1 VDASLLRRCH
11 SPGNAW
17 RLAWAAFVALS
28 ALGCGGAEL
37 PPSIPSTTIHDRFA
51 SRVELVDLVISDG
64 VRAEKVRK
72 LYIEIERLMLAAKRS
87 EALELMKLGTE
98 TARTDAEVRESIA
111 KFRSAEVGALERYIA
126 LQAELRT
133 LTTPAEFARLDAIK

>member
-1 VDASLLRRCH
+1 MDANLLRRCH
-11 SPGNAW
+11 SRGNAW
-17 RLAWAAFVALS
+17 RLVGAGFFALTGL
-28 ALGCGGAEL
+28 ACGGAEL

-51 SRVELVDLVISDG
+51 SRVELVDLVISDAA
-64 VRAEKVRK
+64 RAEKVRN

-87 EALELMKLGTE
+87 ESIELMKLGTE
-98 TARTDAEVRESIA
+98 TARTNAEVRESIA
-111 KFRSAEVGALERYIA
+111 KFRSAEVSALERYIA